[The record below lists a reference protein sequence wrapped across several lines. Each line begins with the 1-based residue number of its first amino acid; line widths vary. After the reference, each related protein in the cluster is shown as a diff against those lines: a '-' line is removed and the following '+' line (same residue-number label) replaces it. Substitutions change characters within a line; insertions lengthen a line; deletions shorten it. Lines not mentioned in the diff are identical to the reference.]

1 MKITFAMILLM
12 ITAIQGCN
20 FDCLEGCA
28 TDDSTVLEQVTDD
41 VVVGD
46 ILVEELTAY
55 TSESIDVDSD
65 LEVSLDTADVV
76 PTVEVDVEN

>member
-1 MKITFAMILLM
+1 MISKEYIMKITFAMILLM
-12 ITAIQGCN
+12 ITAIQGCT
-20 FDCLEGCA
+20 

-46 ILVEELTAY
+46 ILVEEVTED
-55 TSESIDVDSD
+55 TFESVDVDSD

-76 PTVEVDVEN
+76 LAVEEDVEN

>member
-1 MKITFAMILLM
+1 MKTTFAMILLM
-12 ITAIQGCN
+12 ITATQGCS
-20 FDCLEGCA
+20 

-55 TSESIDVDSD
+55 TFESVDVDSD
-65 LEVSLDTADVV
+65 LEVSLDAADVV

>member
-12 ITAIQGCN
+12 ITAIQGCT
-20 FDCLEGCA
+20 
-28 TDDSTVLEQVTDD
+28 TDDSTVLEQATND

-46 ILVEELTAY
+46 ILVEELDEDTN
-55 TSESIDVDSD
+55 EGVDVDSD
-65 LEVSLDTADVV
+65 LEVSLDAADVV

>member
-1 MKITFAMILLM
+1 MKILFAMILLM
-12 ITAIQGCN
+12 IAAPY
-20 FDCLEGCA
+20 GCA

-46 ILVEELTAY
+46 ILVEELDEDTN
-55 TSESIDVDSD
+55 EVVDVDSD
-65 LEVSLDTADVV
+65 LEVSLDAADVV

>member
-12 ITAIQGCN
+12 ITAIQGCT
-20 FDCLEGCA
+20 

-46 ILVEELTAY
+46 ILVEEITED
-55 TSESIDVDSD
+55 TFESVDVDSD

-76 PTVEVDVEN
+76 LTVEEDVEN

>member
-12 ITAIQGCN
+12 ITAIQGCT
-20 FDCLEGCA
+20 

-46 ILVEELTAY
+46 ILVEEVTED
-55 TSESIDVDSD
+55 TFESVDVDSD

-76 PTVEVDVEN
+76 LAVEEDVEN

>member
-12 ITAIQGCN
+12 ITAIQGCT
-20 FDCLEGCA
+20 
-28 TDDSTVLEQVTDD
+28 TDDSPVLEQATND

-46 ILVEELTAY
+46 TLVEELIED
-55 TSESIDVDSD
+55 TSESVDVDSD
-65 LEVSLDTADVV
+65 LEVSLDAADVV

>member
-12 ITAIQGCN
+12 ITAIQGCT
-20 FDCLEGCA
+20 
-28 TDDSTVLEQVTDD
+28 TDDSTVLEQVTND

-46 ILVEELTAY
+46 ILVEELDEDTN
-55 TSESIDVDSD
+55 EGVDVDSD
-65 LEVSLDTADVV
+65 LEVSLDAADVV

>member
-20 FDCLEGCA
+20 FDCLEGWA
-28 TDDSTVLEQVTDD
+28 TDDSTVLEQVTND

-46 ILVEELTAY
+46 VLVEELTEDTY
-55 TSESIDVDSD
+55 ESVDVSSD

-76 PTVEVDVEN
+76 PTVEEDVEN

>member
-12 ITAIQGCN
+12 ITAIQGCT
-20 FDCLEGCA
+20 
-28 TDDSTVLEQVTDD
+28 TDDLTALEQVNND

-46 ILVEELTAY
+46 ILVEELNEDAN
-55 TSESIDVDSD
+55 EVVDVSSD
-65 LEVSLDTADVV
+65 LEVSLDAADVV

>member
-12 ITAIQGCN
+12 ITAIQGC
-20 FDCLEGCA
+20 
-28 TDDSTVLEQVTDD
+28 TTYDSTVLEQVTND

-46 ILVEELTAY
+46 ILVEELTED
-55 TSESIDVDSD
+55 TSESVDVDSD
-65 LEVSLDTADVV
+65 LEVSLDAADVV

>member
-1 MKITFAMILLM
+1 MKVLFAMILLM
-12 ITAIQGCN
+12 ITAIQGCTT
-20 FDCLEGCA
+20 G
-28 TDDSTVLEQVTDD
+28 DSTVLEQVTDD

-55 TSESIDVDSD
+55 TFESVDVDSD
-65 LEVSLDTADVV
+65 LEVSLDAADVV